1 MNNIAMN
8 NKVKI
13 LRLQR
18 AWSQD
23 QLAQLSSLSIRT
35 IQRIENGETPSLETL
50 SALASVFNVSV
61 SELSSE
67 VLIESSELDNRIT
80 LAKKRVEDE
89 AKLFKNIIIAI
100 IVCSVI
106 LIVNFLFTPHRNWP
120 IWLISIWGGI
130 LVIKAL
136 KLFFLD
142 EMVNRWKAKRL
153 RKISN
158 R

>member
-1 MNNIAMN
+1 MN

-67 VLIESSELDNRIT
+67 VLIESSELDNRIAM
-80 LAKKRVEDE
+80 AKQRVEDE
-89 AKLFKNIIIAI
+89 AKLFKNIIIAVV
-100 IVCSVI
+100 VCSVI
-106 LIVNFLFTPHRNWP
+106 LIVNFIFTPHQNWP
-120 IWLISIWGGI
+120 IWLTSIWGSV
-130 LVIKAL
+130 LVIKSF

-142 EMVNRWKAKRL
+142 GMVNRWKAKRL
-153 RKISN
+153 KKISN